1 MHVVKQ
7 LSFNYKDNSI
17 KKKSV
22 LRSALRVGLLRVSAE
37 SDWMKEGCELG
48 GCRGR
53 EGGRWASG
61 EAGGWKE
68 ACPLH
73 LACPCGS
80 RDARAVLSK
89 RVLRS
94 KRKQVTFSLV

>member
-1 MHVVKQ
+1 
-7 LSFNYKDNSI
+7 
-17 KKKSV
+17 
-22 LRSALRVGLLRVSAE
+22 
-37 SDWMKEGCELG
+37 MKEGVSLG
-48 GCRGR
+48 VRGR
-53 EGGRWASG
+53 GRRRASG

-73 LACPCGS
+73 LVCPCGS
-80 RDARAVLSK
+80 GMLRAVLSK